1 MIGIY
6 KITNP
11 KGKIYVGQTVDYD
24 RRKKEYIRQKG
35 KGQPLLHKS
44 ILEYEDKNHKFE
56 IIEECSIH
64 QLNKQ
69 ETYWKQHYVDQ
80 LGWENMLFCHIIDG
94 KGGFKSL
101 ETRQKMSDYSKNR
114 TKEHNQNISKA
125 LTGYKQSEQHKLN
138 KSKAMIGVKIPG
150 KKVLQYD
157 LEGNFIKEWETA
169 RQACLFFNPK
179 DLNGI
184 SACCLGKQK
193 TAFGYKWKYKIIN
206 K

>member
-6 KITNP
+6 KIINP
-11 KGKIYVGQTVDYD
+11 EGKIYIGQTINYD

-35 KGQPLLHKS
+35 KGQPLLNKS
-44 ILEYEDKNHKFE
+44 MIKYTPEEHLFEILE
-56 IIEECSIH
+56 ECNIN
-64 QLNKQ
+64 QLDEK
-69 ETYWKQHYVDQ
+69 EKYWKEYYINL
-80 LGWENMLFCHIIDG
+80 LGWEKVLFCHIIDG

-101 ETRQKMSDYSKNR
+101 ETKIKMSNYSKNR
-114 TKEHNQNISKA
+114 TKEHNEKISQSLK
-125 LTGYKQSEQHKLN
+125 GYKQTEQHRLN
-138 KSKAMIGVKIPG
+138 KSKAMMGVKIPG

-157 LEGNFIKEWETA
+157 LQGNFIKEWETA
-169 RQACLFFNPK
+169 RQACLFYNPK
-179 DLNGI
+179 DLNGV

>member
-11 KGKIYVGQTVDYD
+11 KGKIYIGQTIDYD

-44 ILEYEDKNHKFE
+44 ILEYEAKNHKFE

-69 ETYWKQHYVDQ
+69 ETYWKQYYVNQ
-80 LGWENMLFCHIIDG
+80 IGWKNMLFCHIIDG

-125 LTGYKQSEQHKLN
+125 LLGYKQSEQHKINRSKSTTGHRN
-138 KSKAMIGVKIPG
+138 KPG
-150 KKVLQYD
+150 KIIIQYD
-157 LEGNFIKEWETA
+157 LNMNKINEYKSANEAGRCINKSGNQIA
-169 RQACLFFNPK
+169 DCASGR
-179 DLNGI
+179 
-184 SACCLGKQK
+184 QK
-193 TAFGYKWKYKIIN
+193 TAFNFKWKYKN
-206 K
+206 